1 MSITPAWHQQRRHEL
16 DCLRVLAF
24 TLLIAYHIGMAYVA
38 DWGWHLKSQHQSE
51 TLQYAMLWSNQWR
64 MSLLFLI
71 SGAAVS
77 YQLQKRS
84 GMRAIGATSRRLLLP
99 LLFGTLVIV
108 APQAYVESKVSG
120 AIGDM
125 SYWTFWRNYLGY
137 PLGFGDPLPPV
148 YLRLEPTQVVYNH
161 LWYLLYLFAYIAA
174 LWLVYPLLD
183 TERARRWGR
192 WLGERIPLWMVV
204 VAPALVL
211 FALGE
216 LLWERF
222 PTTFLLVDDWFN
234 NARYF
239 FVFFLGFLL
248 VRSNRCWAS
257 FAHYRWLTLIL
268 ALSTYL
274 AIAVYS
280 KGANPF
286 PAPLAFLG
294 ESLKGFIW
302 SANGWLWIA
311 TILGWAQ
318 IFLAKPN
325 PKMNA
330 ANRAIFCVY
339 ILHQTVIIVL
349 LYWLMRF
356 ELGIAVE
363 FTALTVLTVVI
374 CMLSYLLI
382 RHIPGFRVLMGVNR

>member
-1 MSITPAWHQQRRHEL
+1 MSIPPAWHQQRRHEL
-16 DCLRVLAF
+16 DWLRVLAF

-38 DWGWHLKSQHQSE
+38 DWGWHIKSQHQSE

-77 YQLQKRS
+77 YQLQKHS
-84 GMRAIGATSRRLLLP
+84 GIRVIGTNSRRLLLP

-108 APQAYVESKVSG
+108 APQAYVESKVEG

-125 SYWTFWRNYLGY
+125 SYLTFWRNYLGY
-137 PLGFGDPLPPV
+137 PLGFSDPLPPV
-148 YLRLEPTQVVYNH
+148 YLRLEPTQVIYNH
-161 LWYLLYLFAYIAA
+161 LWYLLYLFAYIAV
-174 LWLVYPLLD
+174 LWLLYPLLD
-183 TERARRWGR
+183 SKRARCWGQ
-192 WLGERIPLWMVV
+192 WLGERTPQWVIII
-204 VAPALVL
+204 APALVL
-211 FALGE
+211 FSIGE
-216 LLWERF
+216 LLWKRF
-222 PTTFLLVDDWFN
+222 PTTFLLLDDWFN

-239 FVFFLGFLL
+239 FAFFLGFLL
-248 VRSNRCWAS
+248 VRSNSCWGS

-268 ALSTYL
+268 ALSAYL
-274 AIAVYS
+274 AIAAYS
-280 KGANPF
+280 RGANPF
-286 PAPLAFLG
+286 PAPLEFLG

-318 IFLAKPN
+318 AWLSKPN
-325 PKMNA
+325 LKMSEV
-330 ANRAIFCVY
+330 NRAIFCFY

-356 ELGIAVE
+356 ELNMALEV
-363 FTALTVLTVVI
+363 TALTVLTVVVCI
-374 CMLSYLLI
+374 LSYLLV
-382 RHIPGFRVLMGVNR
+382 RRIPGFRVLLGVNR